1 MHGWQAILA
10 TETKVTVY
18 DQLTSITSDDFQRI
32 LGWMF
37 SPDVFLD
44 LAGYVEAYA
53 ERSRLLRLWIR
64 FLPDQSLV
72 LAPVS
77 QLLPFAPNDDASS
90 KHRFEQIAAGHV
102 PLVAVNYLGLP
113 SVAVPSH
120 LDASG
125 PVGAADRPTAA

>member
-64 FLPDQSLV
+64 FLPDQPLV

-77 QLLPFAPNDDASS
+77 QLLPFAPTTTHRRSIVSS
-90 KHRFEQIAAGHV
+90 RS
-102 PLVAVNYLGLP
+102 LP
-113 SVAVPSH
+113 ATCLWWP
-120 LDASG
+120 
-125 PVGAADRPTAA
+125 